1 MTTFYAD
8 SGSGIDGHAG
18 RSWGTATK
26 TIKAA
31 LVSASVDGDIVI
43 VSASQVYFESG
54 LSAANHNVQL
64 KSKPGE
70 MAVIDGIGATNSCF
84 AMGSYS
90 GTYYENLEIRNYDQ
104 ASTRIWDNDTGTGNR
119 KFSLSGCYVHDNN
132 ATITFRIEGNSG
144 SQLGKYD
151 GASDHALVG
160 ECIFL
165 RTGQRDAANGSAI
178 MVDDTHVLFRNTLF
192 IGANP
197 PNGVFILQGQ
207 DYENTTASFC
217 TAIATGST
225 FSIGG
230 GGSKNAIQIGRA
242 VNCIVSGGTTGVEK
256 WNGIKAIQHSHNCV
270 YVDGEA
276 FQDADGDEETAGTGD
291 ITSDPQFADPSSLDF
306 SLQSTSPCVSTA
318 LEIVGISTD
327 LSGTK
332 RPMIKWGPL
341 TTPASPK
348 FTATSFTLNLY
359 NNASAQR
366 QKVAS
371 VNDMGAYVYKDPNEL
386 LYSHAPVEQVPFS
399 TAVLGPA
406 FLRGRTTAYCV
417 SSKGGNP
424 LNIISGSSN

>member
-1 MTTFYAD
+1 
-8 SGSGIDGHAG
+8 G
-18 RSWGTATK
+18 
-26 TIKAA
+26 
-31 LVSASVDGDIVI
+31 
-43 VSASQVYFESG
+43 
-54 LSAANHNVQL
+54 
-64 KSKPGE
+64 
-70 MAVIDGIGATNSCF
+70 
-84 AMGSYS
+84 
-90 GTYYENLEIRNYDQ
+90 
-104 ASTRIWDNDTGTGNR
+104 
-119 KFSLSGCYVHDNN
+119 
-132 ATITFRIEGNSG
+132 
-144 SQLGKYD
+144 
-151 GASDHALVG
+151 
-160 ECIFL
+160 
-165 RTGQRDAANGSAI
+165 
-178 MVDDTHVLFRNTLF
+178 THVHFRNTLF
-192 IGANP
+192 IDGNP
-197 PNGVFILQGQ
+197 PNGVFILQGH
-207 DYENTTASFC
+207 DYANTTASFC
-217 TAIATGST
+217 TALTTGSA
-225 FSIGG
+225 FSTGG

-242 VNCIVSGGTTGVEK
+242 VNCIVSGGAAGGTN
-256 WNGIKAIQHSHNCV
+256 WNGIRAIQHSHNCA

-291 ITSDPQFADPSSLDF
+291 ITSDPQFTDPSSLDF

-318 LEIVGISTD
+318 LEIAGISTD

-341 TTPASPK
+341 TTPANPK